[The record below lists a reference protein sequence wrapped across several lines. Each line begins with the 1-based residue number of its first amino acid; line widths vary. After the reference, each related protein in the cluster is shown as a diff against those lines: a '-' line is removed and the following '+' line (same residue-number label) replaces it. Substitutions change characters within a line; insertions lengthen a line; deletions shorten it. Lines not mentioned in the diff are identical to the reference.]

1 MKVEKIY
8 SIESQNLSEIH
19 LVRDSKFWQAWER
32 SSFLFS
38 KLFRPFKINARFFK
52 NISAEMVY
60 LGFPDTLLAKIQ
72 EECDGKYSYK
82 VIDEKLRWEIG
93 LRCICRINPFFMN
106 FYFLVMCIFFIFN

>member
-8 SIESQNLSEIH
+8 SIESQNRCEIH

-32 SSFLFS
+32 SAFLFS

-60 LGFPDTLLAKIQ
+60 LGFPDTLLAKI
-72 EECDGKYSYK
+72 
-82 VIDEKLRWEIG
+82 
-93 LRCICRINPFFMN
+93 
-106 FYFLVMCIFFIFN
+106 